1 MIQIQVSDF
10 EDQLVILNLK
20 NKNLQLFQLGP
31 VHSYLREQEKDKNS
45 STS

>member
-10 EDQLVILNLK
+10 EDQLVILNIK

-31 VHSYLREQEKDKNS
+31 VHSYLIEQEKDNNS
-45 STS
+45 CKS